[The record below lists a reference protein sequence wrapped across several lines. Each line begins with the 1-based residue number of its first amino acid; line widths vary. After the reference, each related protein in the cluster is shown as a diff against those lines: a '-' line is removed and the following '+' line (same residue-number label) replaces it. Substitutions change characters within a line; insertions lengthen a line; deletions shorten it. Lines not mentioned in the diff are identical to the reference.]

1 MSRAAHCA
9 NLRSKKK
16 MGPLKITSENFENI
30 KLEDSMMTDGLMC
43 ALTGQHMGNTAENIA
58 KKFQISRQAQ
68 DDFAFASVQKVRNE
82 WPNSILPKKPGFEIV
97 GSNNLNFNQS
107 HFYNTLSKPEKTI
120 MNRDCSNQTC
130 FSGAFG
136 EKGGKVQS

>member
-68 DDFAFASVQKVRNE
+68 DDFAFASVQKVR
-82 WPNSILPKKPGFEIV
+82 SG
-97 GSNNLNFNQS
+97 
-107 HFYNTLSKPEKTI
+107 
-120 MNRDCSNQTC
+120 QTR
-130 FSGAFG
+130 SYIKN
-136 EKGGKVQS
+136 KGLKSLARII

>member
-1 MSRAAHCA
+1 MSRAAHVA

-16 MGPLKITSENFENI
+16 MGTLKITSENFEDI

-68 DDFAFASVQKVRNE
+68 DDFAFASVQKVSGPTRPIIRTISN
-82 WPNSILPKKPGFEIV
+82 PDSKIFFRRFRRKKKE
-97 GSNNLNFNQS
+97 
-107 HFYNTLSKPEKTI
+107 TLKL
-120 MNRDCSNQTC
+120 R
-130 FSGAFG
+130 
-136 EKGGKVQS
+136 